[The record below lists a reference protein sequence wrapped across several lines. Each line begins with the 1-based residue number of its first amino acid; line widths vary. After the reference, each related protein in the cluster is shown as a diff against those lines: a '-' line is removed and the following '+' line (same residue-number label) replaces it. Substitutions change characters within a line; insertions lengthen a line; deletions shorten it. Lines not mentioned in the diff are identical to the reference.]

1 MDVSGL
7 PPIPTGS
14 FWQFS
19 SLAVF
24 FPSFRVPDLRGHFEA
39 LNNVFRACHSQK
51 FPWIDWRKM
60 CIPWIDLSNGLSC
73 A

>member
-1 MDVSGL
+1 MDFVGL

-24 FPSFRVPDLRGHFEA
+24 FL
-39 LNNVFRACHSQK
+39 VFKSLTCGAI
-51 FPWIDWRKM
+51 FPLLDQTKM

-73 A
+73 T